1 LSYTIQAFHQG
12 KQGKYFIVHDHTL
25 QFDGFSTSFQP
36 EIVMKKIAI
45 ASDHGGFELKESI
58 IAQLLNTGW
67 EVDDLGP
74 HSGDSVDY
82 PDYGIKLAE
91 EIADKK
97 VQRGIVIC
105 GTGIGMSIVVNR
117 FPGIRGTLCSD
128 LFTAKLCREHNDSNI
143 LILGGR
149 VIGKGLAAEIVD
161 TWLNTP
167 FEGGRHQR
175 RLDKINQIDA
185 SLKSKENL

>member
-1 LSYTIQAFHQG
+1 
-12 KQGKYFIVHDHTL
+12 
-25 QFDGFSTSFQP
+25 
-36 EIVMKKIAI
+36 MKKIAI
-45 ASDHGGFELKESI
+45 ASDHGGFDLKESI
-58 IAQLLNTGW
+58 IAHLLNTGW

-82 PDYGIKLAE
+82 PDFGIKLAE
-91 EIADKK
+91 EVSDKK
-97 VQRGIVIC
+97 VERGIVIC

-128 LFTAKLCREHNDSNI
+128 VFTAKLCREHNDSNI
-143 LILGGR
+143 LVMGGR
-149 VIGKGLAAEIVD
+149 VIGKGLAAEIVN

-185 SLKSKENL
+185 SLKPKENL

>member
-1 LSYTIQAFHQG
+1 
-12 KQGKYFIVHDHTL
+12 
-25 QFDGFSTSFQP
+25 
-36 EIVMKKIAI
+36 MKKIAI
-45 ASDHGGFELKESI
+45 ASDHGGFDLKESI
-58 IAQLLNTGW
+58 IAHLLNTGW

-82 PDYGIKLAE
+82 PDFGIKLAE
-91 EIADKK
+91 EVSEKK
-97 VQRGIVIC
+97 VERGIVIC

-117 FPGIRGTLCSD
+117 YPGIRGTLCSD
-128 LFTAKLCREHNDSNI
+128 VFTAKLCREHNDSNI
-143 LILGGR
+143 LVMGGR
-149 VIGKGLAAEIVD
+149 VIGKGLAAEIVN